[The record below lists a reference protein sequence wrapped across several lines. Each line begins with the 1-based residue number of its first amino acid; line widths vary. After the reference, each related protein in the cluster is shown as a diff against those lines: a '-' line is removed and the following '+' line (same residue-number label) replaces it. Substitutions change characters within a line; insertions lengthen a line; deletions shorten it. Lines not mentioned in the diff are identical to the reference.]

1 MANLTTPGH
10 KLLLNFTELPFRVTW
25 SHGQLKRGRSSI
37 VSIATTQQTSES
49 TYSTARAAALA
60 SAVSGGTALGAG
72 SVTHDVDVDV
82 EVDVD
87 VDRVWQML
95 TTKVLICGE
104 A

>member
-1 MANLTTPGH
+1 M
-10 KLLLNFTELPFRVTW
+10 
-25 SHGQLKRGRSSI
+25 SHGRLKRGRSSI
-37 VSIATTQQTSES
+37 VSIATTQQTQES

-60 SAVSGGTALGAG
+60 SAVSGGTTLGAG
-72 SVTHDVDVDV
+72 SVTHDVDG
-82 EVDVD
+82 DVD